1 MTGKDF
7 ISASSDAMALITGNP
22 LRYSVVGAV
31 GYILSIVGKLAISAL
46 TTFLFYLFIT
56 FVSSVKV
63 NIQEPIYMLILVGIS
78 SYAVAVIFMSVFDV
92 TVDSLLVCFLI
103 DEKSN
108 NKAVFAP
115 TELSDVMDK

>member
-1 MTGKDF
+1 
-7 ISASSDAMALITGNP
+7 MALITGNP